1 MRHVKPFRNKPNRN
15 FRARFLYEVSRLLT
29 NAGPTLVLFKRRRD
43 TLTRRPAE
51 KIVAHYG
58 AQLS

>member
-1 MRHVKPFRNKPNRN
+1 MRYVKPFRNKPNRD
-15 FRARFLYEVSRLLT
+15 FRARFLYEGSRLLT

-51 KIVAHYG
+51 KVTAHY
-58 AQLS
+58 AASLS